1 MTLLAAGVFVCVGV
15 GCVHPS
21 YAEAGCVL
29 IVFVSS

>member
-1 MTLLAAGVFVCVGV
+1 MCVGV

-29 IVFVSS
+29 FSFYPLDAAF